1 MYAVI
6 KTGGKQYRVVAGE
19 KLKVEKLAGEVGGK
33 VVIDK
38 VLMLAD
44 GDAVT
49 IGSPLIDGA
58 VVNATVVSHGRGDK
72 VTIFKFQRRK
82 HYRKTQGHRQ
92 SYTEIQIDDLN
103 GKGAAKAAAKPTAKA
118 TAKPKAAT
126 KDKLTIIEGVG
137 PKIAELLNAEGI
149 MTFAD
154 LAKAKMKK
162 LSDILEAAGSRYT
175 MHQPDTWPEQAA
187 LARDGKMDELKTL
200 QAALDGGKAK

>member
-1 MYAVI
+1 
-6 KTGGKQYRVVAGE
+6 
-19 KLKVEKLAGEVGGK
+19 
-33 VVIDK
+33 
-38 VLMLAD
+38 MLAD

-49 IGSPLIDGA
+49 IGSPLITGA

-92 SYTEIQIDDLN
+92 SYTEIQIDDVN
-103 GKGAAKAAAKPTAKA
+103 GKGSAKVAAKPKA
-118 TAKPKAAT
+118 TAKPKAAAKPAAKAKAAAT

-154 LAKAKMKK
+154 LAKAKVKK
-162 LSDILEAAGSRYT
+162 LADVLEAAGSRYT
-175 MHQPDTWPEQAA
+175 MHKPDTWPEQAA
-187 LARDGKMDELKTL
+187 LARDGKMDELKAL
-200 QAALDGGKAK
+200 QDALDGGKAK